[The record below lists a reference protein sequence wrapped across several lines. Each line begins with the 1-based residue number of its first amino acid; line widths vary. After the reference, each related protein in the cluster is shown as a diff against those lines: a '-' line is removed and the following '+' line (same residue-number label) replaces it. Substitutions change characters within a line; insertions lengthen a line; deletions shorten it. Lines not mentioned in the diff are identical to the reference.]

1 MIILLILLIALT
13 IFVLALAM
21 NIIRLSQSGEM
32 SKIVSFLDR
41 FINIIF
47 ILIGVAYVIG
57 LIVSFISL
65 ASYELGIILTIQLII
80 RAYFFYVIYHQTKFL
95 LSQLK
100 LEVIFEKENANAV
113 KKVAQAFLLM
123 SAVEIVAGLLMGVFF
138 LFTGS
143 NPSFSIEFN
152 IDQVILITIGFI
164 LLIVSLIYHKAIEIY
179 EENQL
184 TI

>member
-1 MIILLILLIALT
+1 MIILLILLIFLSLG
-13 IFVLALAM
+13 VLALAI

-32 SKIVSFLDR
+32 SKVVAFLDR
-41 FINIIF
+41 FLNVIF
-47 ILIGVAYVIG
+47 ILIGIAYLVG
-57 LIVSFISL
+57 LIVSFISIS
-65 ASYELGIILTIQLII
+65 SYELGIILSIQLLV
-80 RAYFFYVIYHQTKFL
+80 RAYFFYVIYVQTKFL

-100 LEVIFEKENANAV
+100 GEVIFERSNAV
-113 KKVAQAFLLM
+113 SVNKVGQAFLIM
-123 SAVEIVAGLLMGVFF
+123 SAIEIIAGLLMGVFF

-152 IDQVILITIGFI
+152 IDQVVLITIGFI
-164 LLIVSLIYHKAIEIY
+164 LIIVSMIYHKAIDIY